1 MDYETFGEHQ
11 WRETGIFDFMK
22 ALPAKI
28 LKNTDFIFRT
38 PAEVSKILK
47 PVSAIHVPYPI
58 SWADEERD
66 LTAWLGNEMQDEAFD
81 KLLGLESKID
91 HCKQTDILR
100 DWYRLQNS
108 DHFYYMCT
116 KWFSDGDVHKYFN
129 PYTTPYEA
137 FINYMNVL
145 SDFTIRVDE
154 QCGAKNEKE
163 ATDADTAQQTESESQ
178 TSDSHQNQEKK
189 ESSGFDFSFEHLK
202 DISNAKLK
210 KLLKDIDA
218 ENLAYALRDASED
231 IRDRVLPNLTKS
243 AREEYDQV
251 MENLKKI
258 KKEDIAR
265 GRDKIVQAFNRLFK
279 S

>member
-1 MDYETFGEHQ
+1 
-11 WRETGIFDFMK
+11 
-22 ALPAKI
+22 
-28 LKNTDFIFRT
+28 
-38 PAEVSKILK
+38 
-47 PVSAIHVPYPI
+47 
-58 SWADEERD
+58 
-66 LTAWLGNEMQDEAFD
+66 
-81 KLLGLESKID
+81 
-91 HCKQTDILR
+91 
-100 DWYRLQNS
+100 
-108 DHFYYMCT
+108 MCT

-154 QCGAKNEKE
+154 QCGGTNEKE
-163 ATDADTAQQTESESQ
+163 PTDANTAQQKESENQ
-178 TSDSHQNQEKK
+178 NSDSHQNQKEK
-189 ESSGFDFSFEHLK
+189 EEPGFDFSFEHLK

-218 ENLAYALRDASED
+218 ENLAYALRDAGED

-251 MENLKKI
+251 IENLKKI